1 MNPQPSRVLL
11 LFSGGLDSTALAIML
26 RPKLL
31 FVDYGQ
37 RARLAEKT
45 AATQIASELELPL
58 RTVSLGIQE
67 FGSGLLHGG
76 PPTSEAPSP
85 EWWPYRNQ
93 FLATAGAAIALEE
106 GCDTVALGS
115 VGPDGER
122 HRDGTKNFYDLLDA
136 LISYQEGDVHVAAPG
151 IEYTTEELV
160 RRSGA
165 SFETLAWTF
174 SCHRGD
180 RPCGECPG
188 CWKRQ
193 QVLASVGVPGYFWGP
208 PEL

>member
-1 MNPQPSRVLL
+1 MLL

-26 RPKLL
+26 RPTLL

-37 RARLAEKT
+37 RARLAEKS
-45 AATQIASELELPL
+45 AAIQIAYELRLPL
-58 RTVSLGIQE
+58 RTVSLGIRE

-76 PPTSEAPSP
+76 LSTRDAPSP

-93 FLATAGAAIALEE
+93 FLATAGAAVALEE
-106 GCDTVALGS
+106 GCGTIALGS

-122 HRDGTKNFYDLLDA
+122 HRDGTKDFYELLDA
-136 LISYQEGDVHVAAPG
+136 LIAYQEGGVHVTAPG
-151 IEYTTEELV
+151 IEHTTEELV
-160 RRSGA
+160 RRSDA
-165 SFETLAWTF
+165 SPAIIAWTY
-174 SCHRGD
+174 SCHRAD

-193 QVLASVGVPGYFWGP
+193 QVLASVGVPGYTWGP
-208 PEL
+208 LED